1 MTSACT
7 VCSESREALSFE
19 SKLVDYRRCRVAG
32 VGTGSWA
39 PRTSSISGDAVV
51 VYTFTANV
59 STMAAGKF
67 IPYYRVST
75 ARQGRSGLGLDAQR
89 AAVEAFLNGGSWQII
104 EEFIET
110 ESGKRDD
117 RPELQKALASC
128 RIHRATLLIAK
139 LDRLSRDAAFLL
151 GLQKA
156 GVKFTAVDMPQADN
170 FTVGILAVLAEKER
184 ELIASRT
191 REALAAAKR
200 RGVRLGGNRGNL
212 PSVAHIGAL
221 ASARLRSRKAEERA
235 QDLKPV
241 LSPMLHEGKSLS
253 AIAAELNAKA
263 IPSPRGGRWQATQ
276 VRRLIARDAGNQNQG
291 PI

>member
-1 MTSACT
+1 
-7 VCSESREALSFE
+7 
-19 SKLVDYRRCRVAG
+19 
-32 VGTGSWA
+32 
-39 PRTSSISGDAVV
+39 
-51 VYTFTANV
+51 
-59 STMAAGKF
+59 MAAGKF

-200 RGVRLGGNRGNL
+200 RGVRLGVIEETFPPWL
-212 PSVAHIGAL
+212 TSAH
-221 ASARLRSRKAEERA
+221 
-235 QDLKPV
+235 
-241 LSPMLHEGKSLS
+241 
-253 AIAAELNAKA
+253 
-263 IPSPRGGRWQATQ
+263 
-276 VRRLIARDAGNQNQG
+276 
-291 PI
+291 